1 MDNSKGSHPLA
12 WLAWLLAASL
22 PALSTRNPL
31 YLILILLAAGVNF
44 TALRNR
50 NPAARSWEAFV
61 RLGATL
67 WLFTIPFAL
76 LTAHYGRIILFRLPE
91 SWPVVGGPITGEAL
105 IYGFSSGL
113 ALVTLLLVFAVFNIA
128 VDQASLLRMT
138 PSFIYQTGVVAAIAV
153 AFVPQMVAA
162 WQAIREAQEVRGHRL
177 RGVRDLL
184 PLILPLLVT
193 ALERATQL
201 AESMETRGFGHQIV
215 VVSSGRRIA
224 VQFAV
229 LTGLGALGIGLAGLW
244 FWPNQRIWMSL
255 LVAAGAVLLLF
266 SFWEQ
271 GRRVRRTHFR
281 RWTWERTDLLI
292 LGASL
297 AAAIPWLMALLL
309 RSEWLFYYPYPPYS
323 PWPSFRPL
331 LGLAAVFLATPG
343 VLLSPAMNR
352 PEYGRDSGERS
363 EMP

>member
-1 MDNSKGSHPLA
+1 MNSGEGFHPVA
-12 WLAWLLAASL
+12 WLAWLVAAAV

-31 YLILILLAAGVNF
+31 YLCLILLAAGVNF
-44 TALRNR
+44 TALRDQS
-50 NPAARSWEAFV
+50 PAARSWGAFV

-76 LTAHYGRIILFRLPE
+76 LTAHYGRMILFRLPE
-91 SWPVVGGPITGEAL
+91 SWPVVGGPVTGEAL

-138 PSFIYQTGVVAAIAV
+138 PAFVYQTGVVAAIAV
-153 AFVPQMVAA
+153 AFVPQMVVA

-201 AESMETRGFGHQIV
+201 AESMEARGFGHQIAE
-215 VVSSGRRIA
+215 VSSGRQIVSQIA
-224 VQFAV
+224 VLV
-229 LTGLGALGIGLAGLW
+229 GLGALGIGLAGLW
-244 FWPNQRIWMSL
+244 FWPDRRTLMGL
-255 LVAAGAVLLLF
+255 LVITGAVLLLL

-281 RWTWERTDLLI
+281 RWFWERTDRLI
-292 LGASL
+292 LIASIAAGA
-297 AAAIPWLMALLL
+297 PWLSALLL
-309 RSEWLFYYPYPPYS
+309 RGEWLFYYPYPPYS
-323 PWPSFRPL
+323 PWPSFQPL
-331 LGLAAVFLATPG
+331 LGLAAVSLAVPG
-343 VLLSPAMNR
+343 VLLSPALNR
-352 PEYGRDSGERS
+352 REYGRGSGERS
-363 EMP
+363 EVP